1 MRIFL
6 GTKDITD
13 RTLEYKSS
21 PLLDDISI
29 DFDVGEGLYTII
41 MLEKSTGYIHS
52 FIINMNLISGYTGNT
67 LVSREPPND
76 FGTYRVYVFRQSEG
90 IDPKLI
96 EIAGRFSFPI
106 LEFAEDW
113 KLESVEEE
121 EFTVKQSF
129 QSVLQKALEDAGAGK
144 EK

>member
-52 FIINMNLISGYTGNT
+52 FIINMNLISGYT
-67 LVSREPPND
+67 VREA
-76 FGTYRVYVFRQSEG
+76 VEISK
-90 IDPKLI
+90 PKL
-96 EIAGRFSFPI
+96 F
-106 LEFAEDW
+106 
-113 KLESVEEE
+113 
-121 EFTVKQSF
+121 
-129 QSVLQKALEDAGAGK
+129 
-144 EK
+144 